1 MRTILIPTLSL
12 VLLLTGCIAPGM
24 DEEAPPEIVAGHTG
38 GTISAADSIRV
49 RLNEPAVDGSKLNI
63 PLEQSP
69 INFRPPIDGEAM
81 WTAPDRLQFTPKHL
95 LEPGRFYTATLD
107 LREIF
112 GKDRRPRNF
121 EFEFSVMEQSLRV
134 EIDGLEA
141 ADASKP
147 ELQRL
152 AGLLTTA
159 DVADSQAVQK
169 VLEASH
175 EGAPLV
181 VDWQAGPGR
190 SYRFSIDGIV
200 RQEDASAVALGW
212 DGSAI
217 GASATGSTTIT
228 IPARGDFDVSRIRA
242 LQGREKIIEIRFTD
256 PLDPGQDLR
265 GLIRVGDHD
274 DLRFVS
280 DGSVL
285 RIYTTGRWANEEIA
299 TVERQVDNSL
309 GVSLGRQVQRTVHF
323 EPEKP
328 KVAFSSEGVI
338 VPSTDSG
345 LTLPIEVTALRAVR
359 VEATQ
364 VFDSNMAQFFQ
375 VNNLEDNDEMNRVGR
390 VVWDRRVEF
399 GPVEEASPDGGPLR
413 YGLDLGPLVKDFPG
427 GMYHLKLSF
436 TRADIDW
443 QCADDFDLL
452 RNDDAG
458 LSDQDWDAA
467 EETYWDQWEEMVGS
481 DWSSLYDNRHDPCH
495 RGFYR
500 SYYDH
505 DIAVERNVLL
515 SNIGL
520 VAKAGTDGSLTALV
534 TDLRTAEPLE
544 RAEVRVLDYQQQ
556 PLATRITDVN
566 GLASFELESE
576 PFLIVASFDQQ
587 IGYLK
592 LDDGLAL
599 SMSTFDVSGAEVSN
613 GIKGFLYA
621 ERGVWRPGDTMFI
634 GFILSDPDDRLPP
647 DHPIVFEL
655 RNSRD
660 QLVEREV
667 RTSSLNGFSV
677 FNVTTAPDA
686 PTGDYRAKL
695 TVGGT
700 TFEKTLK
707 VAMVRP
713 NRLKVALDLTEPD
726 IRAPNNR
733 LQAQLESAWL
743 HGAIAGGLKA
753 TVEARLEAA
762 ATRFDAWPDF
772 IFDDPTRFF
781 DAEQEMIFDGRLNSK
796 GHAEVDEKISA
807 PANAPGKVTAVLTTR
822 VFESGGA
829 FSILESR
836 APYSPYERYV
846 GLRTP
851 PGDKARGMLLTDEDH
866 RVDLVMADQDGKPI
880 DGRATVKLYK
890 ISWRWWWE
898 KGEDDLAQFAGASSL
913 TPIASSTVDLEAG
926 TGNWAFQV
934 NYPEWG
940 RYLLLAE
947 DEAGGH
953 RTGKILYIDWPGWA
967 GKARKGA
974 ADGAAVLAVAS
985 DKDTVSVGGEVTLT
999 IPSSGSGRVLVSL
1012 ESGTRVLRAE
1022 FVEAREER
1030 TRYTFT
1036 ATADMV
1042 PNIYAS
1048 VISLQP
1054 HDHPQN
1060 DLPIRMYGV
1069 VPIRVEDPS
1078 SHLEPVVETP
1088 KSMKP
1093 ETQASISVREA
1104 DGRPMTY
1111 TVAVVDEGLLGLTGF
1126 KSPDPWSFF
1135 FRREALGV
1143 RTWDVYDE
1151 VVGAWGAAL
1160 ERLLAIGGDEAG
1172 KVKPGQQKTRRFP
1185 PMVRFLGPFEIA
1197 EGSRNTHEIDV
1208 PLYVGAVRVMV
1219 VAGHGRAFGSTEQ
1232 EVPVRSPLMVL
1243 STLPRV
1249 LAPEETIALP
1259 ASVFT
1264 MQGGPREVKVTVTTE
1279 GPVTVEGPAERIL
1292 RLDGPG
1298 EQTLNFDL
1306 KTLDRDGPATI
1317 MVEARGGG
1325 ESSHHE
1331 TQITVRRAGKRVTDV
1346 YGAEL
1351 ASGESWRLPVELPG
1365 IAGSNTA
1372 TLEVSRIPPLDLER
1386 RLDFLVRYPY
1396 GCLEQTTSSV
1406 FPQLY
1411 LAQLLKLPEDQ
1422 VTKIEAN
1429 VRSGIQRLER
1439 FQLSDGGFNSWP
1451 VVSGGFWGQA
1461 PQHSSDEWGTS
1472 YAGHFLL
1479 QAQRAGY
1486 TVPAELLQHWEDFQ
1500 SDRARSWITGGDR
1513 GELVQAYRL
1522 HTLALAGAADL
1533 TAMNRLRE
1541 AEDLDAATR
1550 WQLAAAYHRA
1560 GQPETARQLVRGL
1573 GTSFPEYTELSGT
1586 YGTALRDQAMAL
1598 ETLYLLGEN
1607 ERAAALA
1614 ARVSE
1619 ALTSDR
1625 WYSTQT
1631 TAYALLAIAQGAGIA
1646 ETAQTFAFTYRW
1658 ADEQGSVEGGRPIVH
1673 RALAVGETPRGELVV
1688 ENSGEIAIY
1697 PRIVVSGM
1705 PSVASVKGASNN
1717 LVIGVGYE
1725 DGEGEALDPSRLD
1738 QGLDFMMV
1746 ATVHNPDDGRTLQG
1760 LALSIP
1766 IAGGWEIG
1774 AVNAD
1779 GPIEF
1784 QDVRDDRVDVFFDL
1798 APDASLT
1805 VEVRLNAAFVG
1816 RYALATTTVEAM
1828 YDATISAR
1836 TAGRWVKVVAP
1847 GGM

>member
-1 MRTILIPTLSL
+1 MRTILISTLFL
-12 VLLLTGCIAPGM
+12 MLLMTGCVGPGI
-24 DEEAPPEIVAGHTG
+24 DGEPIPEIVAGHTG
-38 GTISAADSIRV
+38 GSISAADSIRV
-49 RLNEPAVDGSKLNI
+49 RLNKGVVDGSELNV
-63 PLEQSP
+63 PLEENP
-69 INFRPPIDGEAM
+69 IKFRPHIEGEAM
-81 WTAPDRLQFTPKHL
+81 WTAPDRLQFTPDHL
-95 LEPGRFYTATLD
+95 LEPGRTYTAVLD
-107 LREIF
+107 LRGML
-112 GKDRRPRNF
+112 GKERRARNF
-121 EFEFSVMEQSLRV
+121 EFEFSVMEQSLKV
-134 EIDGLEA
+134 ELDGLEA

-152 AGLLTTA
+152 AGRVTTA

-175 EGAPLV
+175 DGAPLMIE
-181 VDWQAGPGR
+181 WHTGPDR
-190 SYRFSIDGIV
+190 SHRFTIDGIV
-200 RQEDASAVALGW
+200 RKEKSSKVALRW

-217 GASATGSTTIT
+217 GAPATGSSNIT
-228 IPARGDFDVSRIRA
+228 IPALGDFDVSRVRA
-242 LQGREKIIEIRFTD
+242 IQGREKLLELRFTD
-256 PLDPGQDLR
+256 PLDRDQDLR
-265 GLIRVGDHD
+265 GLVRVGDHE
-274 DLRFVS
+274 DLRFVA

-285 RIYTTGRWANEEIA
+285 RVYTTGRWSDEEII
-299 TVERQVDNSL
+299 TIERQVRNSL
-309 GVSLGRQVQRTVHF
+309 GVALARRVQRTVHF

-328 KVAFSSEGVI
+328 QVDFSGKGVI
-338 VPSTDSG
+338 VPSTDGG

-364 VFDSNMAQFFQ
+364 VFGSNMTQFFQ
-375 VNNLEDNDEMNRVGR
+375 VNSLEDSDEMYRVGR
-390 VVWDRRVEF
+390 SVWKKKIEL
-399 GPVEEASPDGGPLR
+399 GPIQEGSPDAGPIR
-413 YGLDLGPLVKDFPG
+413 YGLDLGPLVESFPG
-427 GMYHLKLSF
+427 GLYHLKLSF

-443 QCADDFDLL
+443 QCADTPDLQ
-452 RNDDAG
+452 RDDG
-458 LSDQDWDAA
+458 ELTEEDWDAA
-467 EETYWDQWEEMVGS
+467 EQTYWDQWEEMVGS

-495 RGFYR
+495 PGFYR

-505 DIAVERNVLL
+505 DVTVDRNVLL

-520 VAKAGTDGSLTALV
+520 VAKAGADGSLTALV

-544 RAEVRVLDYQQQ
+544 RAEVQVLDFQQQ
-556 PLATRITDVN
+556 SLATGITDVN
-566 GLASFELESE
+566 GLVSFELKSE
-576 PFLIVASFDQQ
+576 PFLLVASFDQQ

-599 SMSTFDVSGAEVSN
+599 SMSTFDVSGAEVAN
-613 GIKGFLYA
+613 GIKGFLYT

-634 GFILSDPDDRLPP
+634 GFILSNPDDRLPA

-677 FNVTTAPDA
+677 FEVATAPDA
-686 PTGDYRAKL
+686 PTGDYRAKV

-700 TFEKTLK
+700 TFEKNLK

-713 NRLKVALDLTEPD
+713 NRLKVALDLAEPE

-733 LQAQLESAWL
+733 LKATLDSAWL
-743 HGAIAGGLKA
+743 HGAIAGGLKT
-753 TVEARLEAA
+753 TVEARLQVAT
-762 ATRFDAWPDF
+762 TRFDPWPDF
-772 IFDDPTRFF
+772 VFDDPTRSF
-781 DAEQEMIFDGRLNSK
+781 DSEEETVFDGRLDSN
-796 GHAEVDEKISA
+796 GHVEINEMISA

-836 APYSPYERYV
+836 APYSPYDRYV

-866 RVDLVMADQDGKPI
+866 RVDLVLADQDGKPI

-913 TPIASSTVDLEAG
+913 TPIAAGTVDLEGG
-926 TGNWAFQV
+926 TGHWAFQV

-947 DEAGGH
+947 DETGGH
-953 RTGKILYIDWPGWA
+953 RAGKILYIDWPGWA

-974 ADGAAVLAVAS
+974 ADGAAVLSVAA
-985 DKDTVSVGGEVTLT
+985 DKDTVSVGDEVTLT

-1022 FVEAREER
+1022 FVEAKEER

-1054 HDHPQN
+1054 HNHPQN

-1078 SHLEPVVETP
+1078 SHLEPVVEAP
-1088 KSMKP
+1088 GSMKP

-1104 DGRPMTY
+1104 TGRPMTY
-1111 TVAVVDEGLLGLTGF
+1111 TLAVVDEGLLGLTGF
-1126 KSPDPWSFF
+1126 TSPDPWGFF

-1143 RTWDVYDE
+1143 RTWDIYDE

-1172 KVKPGQQKTRRFP
+1172 KVKPGRQKTRRFP
-1185 PMVRFLGPFEIA
+1185 PMVRFLGPFELA
-1197 EGSRNTHEIDV
+1197 EGARNTHEIDV

-1219 VAGHGRAFGSTEQ
+1219 VAGHGRTFGSTEQ

-1249 LAPEETIALP
+1249 LAPDETIALP
-1259 ASVFT
+1259 ASIFT
-1264 MQGGPREVKVTVTTE
+1264 MQDGPREVKVTVTTE
-1279 GPVTVEGPAERIL
+1279 GPVAVEGPKERVL

-1298 EQTLNFDL
+1298 EQTLSFDL
-1306 KTLDRDGPATI
+1306 RTLDREGQATI
-1317 MVEARGGG
+1317 VVEARGGG
-1325 ESSHHE
+1325 ESSRHE
-1331 TQITVRRAGKRVTDV
+1331 THITVRRAGKRVTDV
-1346 YGAEL
+1346 FGAEL
-1351 ASGESWRLPVELPG
+1351 ASGDSWRLPVDLPG
-1365 IAGSNTA
+1365 IPGSNAA

-1406 FPQLY
+1406 FPQLF
-1411 LAQLLKLPEDQ
+1411 LARLLELPEDQ
-1422 VTKIEAN
+1422 ITKIEAN

-1439 FQLSDGGFNSWP
+1439 FQLSDGGLNSWP

-1461 PQHSSDEWGTS
+1461 PQHSADEWGTS

-1486 TVPAELLQHWEDFQ
+1486 TVPAELLQRWEDFQ
-1500 SDRARSWITGGDR
+1500 SERARSWITGGDR
-1513 GELVQAYRL
+1513 GGLVQAYRL

-1541 AEDLDAATR
+1541 GEDLDAATR

-1560 GQPETARQLVRGL
+1560 GQPETAHQLVRGL
-1573 GTSFPEYTELSGT
+1573 ETSFPEYAELSGT

-1598 ETLYLLGEN
+1598 ETLFLLGEH
-1607 ERAAALA
+1607 ERAASLA
-1614 ARVSE
+1614 TQISS
-1619 ALTSDR
+1619 ALTSDH

-1631 TAYALLAIAQGAGIA
+1631 TAYALLALAQGAGVS
-1646 ETAQTFAFTYRW
+1646 ETPQTLAFTYRW
-1658 ADEQGSVEGGRPIVH
+1658 ADEEGSVEGGRPIVR
-1673 RALAVGETPRGELVV
+1673 RALAIGETTRGDLVV
-1688 ENSGEIAIY
+1688 ENSGEIPIY
-1697 PRIVVSGM
+1697 PRIIVSGM
-1705 PSVASVKGASNN
+1705 PSVASVKAASSD

-1725 DGEGEALDPSRLD
+1725 DGDGEVLDPSRLD
-1738 QGLDFMMV
+1738 QGLDFMLV
-1746 ATVHNPDDGRTLQG
+1746 ATVHNPNDGRTLQG

-1779 GPIEF
+1779 GPVEF

-1798 APDASLT
+1798 APDATLT
-1805 VEVRLNAAFVG
+1805 IEVRLNAAFVG
-1816 RYALATTTVEAM
+1816 RYALATSTVEAM
-1828 YDATISAR
+1828 YDNTISAR